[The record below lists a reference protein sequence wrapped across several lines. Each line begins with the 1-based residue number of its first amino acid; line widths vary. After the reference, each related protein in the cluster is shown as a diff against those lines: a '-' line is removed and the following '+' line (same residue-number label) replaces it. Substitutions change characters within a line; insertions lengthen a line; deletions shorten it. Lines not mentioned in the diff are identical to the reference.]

1 MGLSSCNAKEETMK
15 IALVHGQNRKGSSYN
30 IGRFLADKIAGDK
43 DIKEF
48 FLPKDLGGIFC
59 LGCYQCIKNPASCPY
74 FQQKQ
79 KIMDAILDSDLLIFT
94 SPTYCM
100 LPSAGMKTFMDLT
113 FNYWMV
119 HRPDAGMF
127 NKKAVVISTAAG
139 MGAGKV
145 TKEIANTLFYWGIP
159 KISRLGFAVQAM
171 NWESVKPDKKNK
183 IEKSVTK
190 LAAELSKNKK
200 VRVGIKTKFMF
211 NIMRMMQKNGMG
223 SSPEEKEYW
232 QSNGW
237 LDSNRPWKK

>member
-1 MGLSSCNAKEETMK
+1 MK
-15 IALVHGQNRKGSSYN
+15 ITLVHGQNRKGSSYN
-30 IGRFLADKIAGDK
+30 IGRLLVNKLSGTNEIV
-43 DIKEF
+43 EF
-48 FLPKDLGGIFC
+48 FLPKDLGVIFC
-59 LGCYQCIKNPASCPY
+59 LGCYQCIKNPLSCPY
-74 FQQKQ
+74 YKEKQ

-100 LPSAGMKTFMDLT
+100 LPSAAMKTFIDLT

-119 HRPDAGMF
+119 HRPDERMF

-145 TKEIANTLFYWGIP
+145 TKDIADTLFYWGVP

-171 NWESVKPDKKNK
+171 NWESVNPGKKNK

-200 VRVGIKTKFMF
+200 VRVGFKTRFMF
-211 NIMRMMQKNGMG
+211 NMMRMMQKNGMG

-232 QSNGW
+232 QAKGW
-237 LDSNRPWKK
+237 LDKDRPWKQ

>member
-1 MGLSSCNAKEETMK
+1 MK
-15 IALVHGQNRKGSSYN
+15 ITLIHGQNHKGSSYN
-30 IGRFLADKIAGDK
+30 IGKMFADKINGTNDV
-43 DIKEF
+43 KEF
-48 FLPKDLGGIFC
+48 FLPQDLGNIFC
-59 LGCYQCIKNPASCPY
+59 VGCYKCIKKPEDCPY
-74 FQQKQ
+74 YKEKQ

-100 LPSAGMKTFMDLT
+100 LPSAAMKTFIDLT

-119 HRPDAGMF
+119 HRPDERMF

-145 TKEIANTLFYWGIP
+145 TKEIANTLFYWGVP

-171 NWESVKPDKKNK
+171 NWESVNPDKKNK

-200 VRVGIKTKFMF
+200 VRVGFKTRFMF
-211 NIMRMMQKNGMG
+211 NMMRMMQKNGMG

-232 QSNGW
+232 QAKGW
-237 LDSNRPWKK
+237 LDKGRPWKQ

>member
-1 MGLSSCNAKEETMK
+1 MK
-15 IALVHGQNRKGSSYN
+15 ITLVHGQNRKGSSYN
-30 IGRFLADKIAGDK
+30 IGRLLVNKLSGTNEIA
-43 DIKEF
+43 EF
-48 FLPKDLGGIFC
+48 FLPKDLAAIFC
-59 LGCYQCIKNPASCPY
+59 LGCYQCIKNPTDCPY
-74 FQQKQ
+74 YKEKQ

-100 LPSAGMKTFMDLT
+100 LPSAAMKTFIDLT

-119 HRPDAGMF
+119 HRPDERMF

-145 TKEIANTLFYWGIP
+145 TKDIADTLFYWGVP

-171 NWESVKPDKKNK
+171 NWESVNPGKKNK

-200 VRVGIKTKFMF
+200 VRVGFKTRFMF
-211 NIMRMMQKNGMG
+211 NMMRMMQKNGMG

-232 QSNGW
+232 QAKGW
-237 LDSNRPWKK
+237 LDKDRPWKQ

>member
-1 MGLSSCNAKEETMK
+1 MK
-15 IALVHGQNRKGSSYN
+15 ITLVHGQNRKGSSYN
-30 IGRFLADKIAGDK
+30 IGRLLVNKLSGTNEIA
-43 DIKEF
+43 EF
-48 FLPKDLGGIFC
+48 FLPKDLGAIFC
-59 LGCYQCIKNPASCPY
+59 LGCYQCIKNPTDCPY
-74 FQQKQ
+74 YKEKQ

-100 LPSAGMKTFMDLT
+100 LPSAAMKTFIDLT

-119 HRPDAGMF
+119 HRPDERMF

-145 TKEIANTLFYWGIP
+145 TKEIANTLFYWGVP

-171 NWESVKPDKKNK
+171 NWESVNPGKKNK

-200 VRVGIKTKFMF
+200 VRVGFKTRFMF
-211 NIMRMMQKNGMG
+211 NMMRMMQKNGMG

-232 QSNGW
+232 QAKGW
-237 LDSNRPWKK
+237 LDKDRPWKQ